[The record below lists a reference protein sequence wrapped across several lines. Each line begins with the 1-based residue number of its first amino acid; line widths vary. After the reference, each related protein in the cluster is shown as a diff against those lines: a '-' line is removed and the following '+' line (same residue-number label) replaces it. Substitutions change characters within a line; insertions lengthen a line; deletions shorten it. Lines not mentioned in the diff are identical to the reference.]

1 MKTLVID
8 RFKEENKQTVGE
20 LTVKDESNKEIFTC
34 KTLELPWR
42 DNAKNISR
50 IPEGDY
56 MGIKHV
62 SSKFGETIW
71 IQEVPNRSE
80 ILIHAGNFHR
90 DTLGCILVG
99 KTFTDIDGDG
109 YRDVTQSRDTLN
121 KLLDLIQK
129 DIVTVHINDVFF

>member
-8 RFKEENKQTVGE
+8 RFEEENKQTIGE
-20 LTVKDESNKEIFTC
+20 LTVKDRSNKEIFTC
-34 KTLELPWR
+34 KTLELPWKN
-42 DNAKNISR
+42 NAKYVSR

-56 MGIKHV
+56 IAIRHT
-62 SSKFGETIW
+62 SPKFGKTIW
-71 IQEVPNRSE
+71 IQEVPNRTE

-99 KTFTDIDGDG
+99 KNLTDIDGDG
-109 YRDVTQSRDTLN
+109 YRDVTNSRDTLN
-121 KLLDLIQK
+121 KLLDLIEK